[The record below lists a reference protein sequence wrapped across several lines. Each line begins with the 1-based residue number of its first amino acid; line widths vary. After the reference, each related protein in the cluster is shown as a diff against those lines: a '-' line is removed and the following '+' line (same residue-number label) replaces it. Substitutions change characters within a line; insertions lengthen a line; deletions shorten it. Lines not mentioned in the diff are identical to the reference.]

1 MTLTDEQKQAISSWL
16 EEGKKISEV
25 QTLLS
30 EKFGINITYMD
41 LRFLIDDLDIELK
54 KEPDVVEEKSEQTS
68 TQSEE
73 EGSAG
78 EQTGKV
84 SVELDKVQ
92 RPGILASGSVIF
104 SDGVKGTW
112 QLDQLG
118 RFGLSTDNGPDYRPS
133 EGDMIEFQNSL
144 RSLLG

>member
-1 MTLTDEQKQAISSWL
+1 MTITDEQKQAIKSWID
-16 EEGKKISEV
+16 EGKKISEV

-41 LRFLIDDLDIELK
+41 LRFLIDDLNIELK
-54 KEPDVVEEKSEQTS
+54 KEPDPVEEKKDSS
-68 TQSEE
+68 VEE
-73 EGSAG
+73 KESADD
-78 EQTGKV
+78 QTGKV

-92 RPGILASGSVIF
+92 RPGILASGSVVF

-118 RFGLSTDNGPDYRPS
+118 RFGLSTDKGADYRPS
-133 EGDMIEFQNSL
+133 ESDMLEFQNSL
-144 RSLLG
+144 RTLLG

>member
-1 MTLTDEQKQAISSWL
+1 MTITDEQKQAIKSWID
-16 EEGKKISEV
+16 EGKKISEV

-41 LRFLIDDLDIELK
+41 LRFLIDDLNIELK
-54 KEPDVVEEKSEQTS
+54 KEPDPVEEKKDSS
-68 TQSEE
+68 VEE
-73 EGSAG
+73 KESAND
-78 EQTGKV
+78 QTGKV

-92 RPGILASGSVIF
+92 RPGILASGSVVF

-118 RFGLSTDNGPDYRPS
+118 RFGLSTDKGADYRPS
-133 EGDMIEFQNSL
+133 ESDMLEFQNSL
-144 RSLLG
+144 RTLLG